1 MDMDIY
7 MRTIVLGP
15 PGTGKTTTLLN
26 KVDDYLKQTDP
37 DKIGYFAFTQKAAHE
52 ARDRAIKKFNLT
64 EDDLPYFRTLHSLAF
79 RKLGLKKDQVM
90 QPRHYKDLG
99 KKLGFP
105 VTYADYQEDQGG
117 IFTSDSE
124 YLRIIQLAQLR
135 NITPEQQ
142 FDLQEHTQDL
152 ERDQLR
158 IIHNELARYKK
169 EYNLIDFNDMILDF
183 TKSDKSPKFDVV
195 FIDEAQDLSLMQWD
209 MTRSIWNK
217 TKDSFIAGDDDQ
229 AIFRWAGA
237 DVDSF
242 IALKGQYLPLTQSYR
257 IPARV
262 HGLAM
267 GIINKIRNRIDKS
280 WEPRVSQGN
289 LHRHFDIDSIDMS
302 SGDWLVLS
310 RTRHM
315 LTDIE
320 ESLYRQGLYYENRY
334 KRSSEKELHQ
344 AATSWENLRQGKLS
358 SYKEIENIIK
368 FIGPKHWHAKKI
380 KGMAK
385 GSFYGMDQ
393 LVKDYGLQVKTVWY
407 EAFDNAGQTKVNY
420 LRKMRKNGEKLNEKP
435 RIELSTIHAAKGGEA
450 TNVVLLTDLTEN
462 TMRSYERNPDDENR
476 LFYVGATRTKEN
488 LHIIRPKDYDKS
500 FPMEDYE

>member
-1 MDMDIY
+1 

-52 ARDRAIKKFNLT
+52 ARDRAMKQFNLE

-90 QPRHYKDLG
+90 QKRHYKDLG
-99 KKLGFP
+99 SKLGFP
-105 VTYADYQEDQGG
+105 VGYAVYQEDHDGTG
-117 IFTSDSE
+117 CTFGSDSE
-124 YLRIIQLAQLR
+124 YLRIIQLAQLK
-135 NITPEQQ
+135 NITIEQQ
-142 FDLQEHTQDL
+142 YDLKEHVQDL
-152 ERDQLR
+152 SFSNLR
-158 IIHNELARYKK
+158 IISNELKRYKK
-169 EYNLIDFNDMILDF
+169 EYSLIDFNDMITEF

-195 FIDEAQDLSLMQWD
+195 FIDEAQDLSLMQWE
-209 MTRSIWNK
+209 MARSIWKK
-217 TKDSFIAGDDDQ
+217 TEDSFIAGDDDQ
-229 AIFRWAGA
+229 AIYKWAGA

-257 IPARV
+257 IPAKV

-267 GIINKIRNRIDKS
+267 GIINRIRNRIDKT
-280 WEPRVSQGN
+280 WQPKVNEGTLQ
-289 LHRHFDIDSIDMS
+289 RHFDVDSIDMTK
-302 SGDWLVLS
+302 GDWLVLS

-315 LTDIE
+315 LTDIG
-320 ESLYRQGLYYENRY
+320 ESLYRQGLYYKNKY
-334 KRSSEKELHQ
+334 KRTNEQGLHE
-344 AATSWENLRQGKLS
+344 AATAWEYLRQGQLIT
-358 SYKEIENIIK
+358 YKQVESISK
-368 FIGPKHWHAKKI
+368 YMGPKHWHAKKI

-385 GSFYGMDQ
+385 ESFYGIDQ

-407 EAFDNAGQTKVNY
+407 EAFDEAGQTEVDY

-435 RIELSTIHAAKGGEA
+435 RIELSTIHGAKGGEA
-450 TNVVLLTDLTEN
+450 TNVVLLTNLTEN

-488 LHIIRPKDYDKS
+488 LHIIEPKK
-500 FPMEDYE
+500 YEKGYLL

>member
-1 MDMDIY
+1 

-26 KVDDYLKQTDP
+26 KVDSYLKNTDP
-37 DKIGYFAFTQKAAHE
+37 DKIGYFAFTKKAANE
-52 ARDRAIKKFNLT
+52 ARDRAIRDFNLT

-79 RKLGLKKDQVM
+79 RKLGIKKDQVM
-90 QPRHYKDLG
+90 QGRHYKDLG

-135 NITPEQQ
+135 NITAEQQ
-142 FDLQEHTQDL
+142 FDLAEHTQDL

-158 IIHNELARYKK
+158 IIANELIRYKK

-183 TKSDKSPKFDVV
+183 VKSDLSPKFDVV

-209 MTRSIWNK
+209 MTKSIWNK
-217 TKDSFIAGDDDQ
+217 TEDAFIAGDDDQ

-242 IALKGQYLPLTQSYR
+242 ITLKGEYYPLTQSYR
-257 IPARV
+257 IPAKV
-262 HGLAM
+262 HNLAM
-267 GIINKIRNRIDKS
+267 NIIGKIKNRISKT
-280 WEPRVSQGN
+280 WQPKINEGTLQ
-289 LHRHFDIDSIDMS
+289 RHFDVESIDMTQ
-302 SGDWLVLS
+302 GDWLVLS

-315 LTDIE
+315 LNDIE
-320 ESLYRQGLYYENRY
+320 ETLYRQGLYYSNRY
-334 KRSSEKELHQ
+334 KRSYEKDLQ
-344 AATSWENLRQGKLS
+344 DSAVDWENLRKGSPLTFKQ
-358 SYKEIENIIK
+358 IEKISK
-368 FIGPKHWHAKKI
+368 YMSPKHWEKNKI
-380 KGMAK
+380 LGMTK
-385 GSFYGMDQ
+385 GSFYDLESLQGNF
-393 LVKDYGLQVKTVWY
+393 GLNTKAVWY
-407 EAFDNAGQTKVNY
+407 EAFDIAGQTRVNY

-462 TMRSYERNPDDENR
+462 TMKSYERNPDDENR

-488 LHIIRPKDYDKS
+488 LHIVEPKK
-500 FPMEDYE
+500 YEKGYIL

>member
-1 MDMDIY
+1 

-15 PGTGKTTTLLN
+15 PGTGKTTTLLK
-26 KVDDYLKQTDP
+26 KVDDYLKNTDP

-52 ARDRAIKKFNLT
+52 ARDRAIKQFNLT

-142 FDLQEHTQDL
+142 FDLAEHTQDL

-169 EYNLIDFNDMILDF
+169 EYNLIDFNDMILNF
-183 TKSDKSPKFDVV
+183 IKSDLSPKFDVV

-209 MTRSIWNK
+209 MARSIWNR
-217 TKDSFIAGDDDQ
+217 TTDAFIAGDDDQ

-242 IALKGQYLPLTQSYR
+242 IALKGEYLPLTQSYR
-257 IPARV
+257 IPAKV
-262 HGLAM
+262 HNLAM
-267 GIINKIRNRIDKS
+267 GIINKIRNRIDKN
-280 WEPRVSQGN
+280 WEPKVNQGT
-289 LHRHFDIDSIDMS
+289 LQRHFDIESIDMS
-302 SGDWLVLS
+302 TGDWLVLS

-320 ESLYRQGLYYENRY
+320 ESLYRKGLYYSNRY
-334 KRSSEKELHQ
+334 KRSNEQDLHE
-344 AATSWENLRQGKLS
+344 AATAWENGLKGQPL
-358 SYKEIENIIK
+358 SYKQIINIAK
-368 FIGPKHWHAKKI
+368 FMGPKHWHAKKI
-380 KGMAK
+380 QGMAK
-385 GSFYGMDQ
+385 GAFYNIDQ
-393 LVKDYGLQVKTVWY
+393 LVNDYGLQIKTVWY

-462 TMRSYERNPDDENR
+462 TMQSYERNPDDENR

-488 LHIIRPKDYDKS
+488 LHIIEPKK
-500 FPMEDYE
+500 YEKGYII

>member
-1 MDMDIY
+1 
-7 MRTIVLGP
+7 
-15 PGTGKTTTLLN
+15 
-26 KVDDYLKQTDP
+26 
-37 DKIGYFAFTQKAAHE
+37 
-52 ARDRAIKKFNLT
+52 
-64 EDDLPYFRTLHSLAF
+64 
-79 RKLGLKKDQVM
+79 
-90 QPRHYKDLG
+90 
-99 KKLGFP
+99 
-105 VTYADYQEDQGG
+105 
-117 IFTSDSE
+117 
-124 YLRIIQLAQLR
+124 
-135 NITPEQQ
+135 
-142 FDLQEHTQDL
+142 
-152 ERDQLR
+152 
-158 IIHNELARYKK
+158 
-169 EYNLIDFNDMILDF
+169 
-183 TKSDKSPKFDVV
+183 
-195 FIDEAQDLSLMQWD
+195 

-242 IALKGQYLPLTQSYR
+242 IALQGQYLPLTQSYR
-257 IPARV
+257 IPAKV

-267 GIINKIRNRIDKS
+267 GIINKIRNRIDKT

-289 LHRHFDIDSIDMS
+289 LHRHFDIESIDMS
-302 SGDWLVLS
+302 TGDWLVLS

-315 LTDIE
+315 LNDLE

-344 AATSWENLRQGKLS
+344 AATSWEHLRQGQLV
-358 SYKEIENIIK
+358 SYKEIENMIK
-368 FIGPKHWHAKKI
+368 FIGPKHWHSKKI

-385 GSFYGMDQ
+385 GSFYGIDQ
-393 LVKDYGLQVKTVWY
+393 LVNDYGLQVKTVWY

-462 TMRSYERNPDDENR
+462 TMRSYEKNPDDENR

-488 LHIIRPKDYDKS
+488 LHIIEPKK
-500 FPMEDYE
+500 YEKGYVL